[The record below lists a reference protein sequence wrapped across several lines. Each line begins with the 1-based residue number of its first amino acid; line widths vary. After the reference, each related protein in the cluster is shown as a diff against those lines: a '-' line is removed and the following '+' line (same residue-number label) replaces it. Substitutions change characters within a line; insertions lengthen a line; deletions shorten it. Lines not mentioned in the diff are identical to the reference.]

1 MGFFKWVAGK
11 ATGAIGSAVTRVGKI
26 FHSDKVE
33 NAGRAIKAFG
43 DNLAGDIGKT
53 GSYDSTSGDVRQTED
68 LSVTLARYSKNIERS
83 PGWACRPEGCSAIA
97 LHSAARDFDP
107 QSYCQRHPQ
116 RNRTARG

>member
-83 PGWACRPEGCSAIA
+83 ADETQNEIEEVVK
-97 LHSAARDFDP
+97 AA
-107 QSYCQRHPQ
+107 
-116 RNRTARG
+116 

>member
-53 GSYDSTSGDVRQTED
+53 GSYDSTSGDVRQTQKVHYHIHS
-68 LSVTLARYSKNIERS
+68 LMQQSSFSVFSNEAK
-83 PGWACRPEGCSAIA
+83 
-97 LHSAARDFDP
+97 
-107 QSYCQRHPQ
+107 
-116 RNRTARG
+116 